1 MRFRMLV
8 LALLFLL
15 SACNLSGNPQAETIQ
30 TSVPPANSKPAVTIT
45 SPADGS
51 QVVVNTQVLVSAN
64 ASDSVGVQRVQL
76 LANGQIVKT
85 VSSQSP
91 SGDANM
97 NVLLDYTP
105 RTAGTVNLQVIAY
118 RGGLASDPALVTI
131 NVTSQGAAPT
141 PTTASQSSSSGG
153 GGTGPVIDPSDPT
166 CRILTSV
173 GLNVR
178 SGPDTTYPVLTVLA
192 AGTQV
197 PIVGRNGSNT
207 WWQVRV
213 GGTIVGWVSAQF
225 TTEYGNCFSVPVV
238 AAPPTATSN
247 APAATPT
254 RFPTS
259 VPTFTPFPSATPLLS
274 DLLVT
279 SFTGPAQISIPQG
292 QSSVTAT
299 FTVTITNNGGRS
311 TGQFFNTVHI
321 SPGNTTVDLG
331 TVSNLDGGQSI
342 VLNFQATFN
351 ANGNYTLQASADSHN
366 DIQEQSEVNNIGY
379 ATITVG

>member
-8 LALLFLL
+8 LALPVLL

-30 TSVPPANSKPAVTIT
+30 TSAPPANSKPAVAIT

-64 ASDSVGVQRVQL
+64 ATDSVGVQRVQL

-91 SGDANM
+91 SGDTNM

-118 RGGLASDPALVTI
+118 RGGLASDPAQVTI
-131 NVTSQGAAPT
+131 NVTSQSQPT
-141 PTTASQSSSSGG
+141 ATTASQSSGSSGG
-153 GGTGPVIDPSDPT
+153 STGPVIDPNDPT

-213 GGTIVGWVSAQF
+213 GGAITGWVSAQF
-225 TTEYGNCFSVPVV
+225 TTEYGNCFSIPVV

-247 APAATPT
+247 APTATPT
-254 RFPTS
+254 RFPTAFPTLTPQPS
-259 VPTFTPFPSATPLLS
+259 VTPQFS

-279 SFTGPAQISIPQG
+279 SFTGPQQVSIPQG

-311 TGQFFNTVHI
+311 TGQFFNTIHVT
-321 SPGNTTVDLG
+321 PGNTNIDLG

-342 VLNFQATFN
+342 VLNVQVTFT
-351 ANGNYTLQASADSHN
+351 APGDYTLQAAADSHN